1 MKKLVLFLVVL
12 LCVLCMVAGESASPE
27 SLVDDAIES
36 MQEELSC
43 NEATFADAVE
53 SMIGSVRR
61 QVEFTCGA
69 VAGIVGDCL
78 FALRFIFEKI

>member
-27 SLVDDAIES
+27 YLADDAIES

-43 NEATFADAVE
+43 NDATFTDTVG
-53 SMIGSVRR
+53 SIIGSVRR

-78 FALRFIFEKI
+78 CALRFIFEKI

>member
-1 MKKLVLFLVVL
+1 
-12 LCVLCMVAGESASPE
+12 MVAGESASLE
-27 SLVDDAIES
+27 YLADDAIES

-43 NEATFADAVE
+43 NDATFTDTVG
-53 SMIGSVRR
+53 SIIGSVRR

-78 FALRFIFEKI
+78 CALRFIFEKI

>member
-27 SLVDDAIES
+27 YLTDDAIES

-53 SMIGSVRR
+53 SIIGSVRR
-61 QVEFTCGA
+61 QVEFTCEA

-78 FALRFIFEKI
+78 SALRFIFEKI

>member
-27 SLVDDAIES
+27 YLADDAIES

-43 NEATFADAVE
+43 NEATFTDTVG
-53 SMIGSVRR
+53 SIIGSVRR
-61 QVEFTCGA
+61 QVEFTCEA

-78 FALRFIFEKI
+78 CALRFIFVKI

>member
-27 SLVDDAIES
+27 YLADDAIES
-36 MQEELSC
+36 MQEELLC
-43 NEATFADAVE
+43 NDFTFADTVG
-53 SMIGSVRR
+53 SIIGSVGR
-61 QVEFTCGA
+61 QVEFTCEA

-78 FALRFIFEKI
+78 SALRFIFEKI

>member
-27 SLVDDAIES
+27 YLADDAIES
-36 MQEELSC
+36 MQEKLSC

-53 SMIGSVRR
+53 SIIGSVRR
-61 QVEFTCGA
+61 QVEFTCWA
-69 VAGIVGDCL
+69 VAVIVGDCL

>member
-27 SLVDDAIES
+27 YLADNAIES
-36 MQEELSC
+36 MHEELSC

-53 SMIGSVRR
+53 SIIGSVRR
-61 QVEFTCGA
+61 QVEFTCEA

-78 FALRFIFEKI
+78 SALRFIFEKI

>member
-27 SLVDDAIES
+27 YLADDVIES

-43 NEATFADAVE
+43 NDATFTDAVG
-53 SMIGSVRR
+53 SIIGSVRC
-61 QVEFTCGA
+61 QVEFTCDA

-78 FALRFIFEKI
+78 SAQRFIFKKI

>member
-27 SLVDDAIES
+27 YLADDAIES

-43 NEATFADAVE
+43 NEATFTDAVE
-53 SMIGSVRR
+53 SIIGSVRC
-61 QVEFTCGA
+61 QVEFTCEA

-78 FALRFIFEKI
+78 SALRFIFEKI

>member
-1 MKKLVLFLVVL
+1 MKKLVLFLAVL
-12 LCVLCMVAGESASPE
+12 LCVLCMVAGESASLE
-27 SLVDDAIES
+27 YLADDAIES

-43 NEATFADAVE
+43 NDATFTDTVG
-53 SMIGSVRR
+53 SIIGSVRR

-78 FALRFIFEKI
+78 CALRFIFEKI

>member
-27 SLVDDAIES
+27 YLADDAIES

-43 NEATFADAVE
+43 NEASFADAVE
-53 SMIGSVRR
+53 SIIGSVGR
-61 QVEFTCGA
+61 QVEFTCEA
-69 VAGIVGDCL
+69 VAVIVGDCL
-78 FALRFIFEKI
+78 SALRFIFEKI

>member
-27 SLVDDAIES
+27 CLADDAIES

-43 NEATFADAVE
+43 NDATFADAVA
-53 SMIGSVRR
+53 SIIGSVRH
-61 QVEFTCGA
+61 QVEFTCEA

-78 FALRFIFEKI
+78 STLRFIFEKI

>member
-27 SLVDDAIES
+27 YLADDTIES

-43 NEATFADAVE
+43 NEATFTDAVE
-53 SMIGSVRR
+53 SIIGSVRC

-78 FALRFIFEKI
+78 SALRFIFEKI

>member
-12 LCVLCMVAGESASPE
+12 LCVLCMVAGECVSPE
-27 SLVDDAIES
+27 YLGDDAIES
-36 MQEELSC
+36 MPEELSC

-53 SMIGSVRR
+53 SIIGSVRR
-61 QVEFTCGA
+61 QVEFTCEA

-78 FALRFIFEKI
+78 SALRFIFEKI

>member
-1 MKKLVLFLVVL
+1 MKKRVLFLVVL

-27 SLVDDAIES
+27 YLANDAIES
-36 MQEELSC
+36 MQEELLC
-43 NEATFADAVE
+43 NDYTVG
-53 SMIGSVRR
+53 SIIGSVRR